1 MQNQNHMDSGRRG
14 FSLIE
19 LLVSIS
25 IIAMLIGILLPALP
39 RARDAARRAA
49 CAVNMRSVGQA
60 IELYKNQYR
69 EVFPKAKY
77 MPDPWLSGSKSPGF
91 NVAMLDFLD
100 RESPA
105 YKCPGDR
112 DIFSIE
118 WQDKSTTPPTTRKG
132 GMSYT
137 YVTALAGEKVE
148 QSFFATYLKLT
159 PSNTPLMYDFD
170 NGTFDTQPGTE
181 VKSVTTPFFHR
192 VRNVLF
198 ADGHAGKYDKGGA
211 VD

>member
-1 MQNQNHMDSGRRG
+1 MCTTPHQRRA

-49 CAVNMRSVGQA
+49 CGVNLRSVGQA
-60 IELYKNQYR
+60 LELYRNQWR
-69 EVFPKAKY
+69 EVYPVAKY
-77 MPDPWLSGSKSPGF
+77 MPSPWLSGSKRPGF
-91 NVAMLDFLD
+91 NVAMVDFLD

-112 DIFSIE
+112 EIFSVP
-118 WQDKSTTPPTTRKG
+118 WQDTSAATPVDRIG

-137 YVTALAGEKVE
+137 YVSGLSGERVE
-148 QSFFATYLKLT
+148 NTFFARYLRLT
-159 PSNTPLMYDFD
+159 PSNTPLLYDFD
-170 NGTFDTQPGTE
+170 GGTFETQDGRNI
-181 VKSVTTPFFHR
+181 STPYFHR
-192 VRNVLF
+192 ARNVLF
-198 ADGHAGKYDKGGA
+198 ADGHAGKFDTEGS
-211 VD
+211 VN

>member
-1 MQNQNHMDSGRRG
+1 MDGGRRG

-49 CAVNMRSVGQA
+49 CGVNLRSVGQA

-69 EVFPKAKY
+69 EAFPKAKY
-77 MPDPWLSGSKSPGF
+77 MPNPWLSGSKDPGF
-91 NVAMLDFLD
+91 NVTMIDFLD

-112 DIFSIE
+112 EVFKID
-118 WQDKSTTPPTTRKG
+118 WKDTTKTPPEDRIG

-148 QSFFATYLKLT
+148 NTFFAKYLKLT

-170 NGTFDTQPGTE
+170 NGTFETQDGRT
-181 VKSVTTPFFHR
+181 VSTPFFHR
-192 VRNVLF
+192 ARNVLF
-198 ADGHAGKYDKGGA
+198 ADGHAGKFDSGGT

>member
-1 MQNQNHMDSGRRG
+1 MSNQYHMDGGRRA

-49 CAVNMRSVGQA
+49 CGVNMRSVGQA

-77 MPDPWLSGSKSPGF
+77 MPDPWLSGSKDPGF
-91 NVAMLDFLD
+91 NVAMIDFLE

-112 DIFSIE
+112 EVFNIE
-118 WQDKSTTPPTTRKG
+118 WQDESTTPPTTRKG

-137 YVTALAGEKVE
+137 YVTALAGERVE
-148 QSFFATYLKLT
+148 QTFLAKYLKLT

-170 NGTFDTQPGTE
+170 NGAFETQKGQ
-181 VKSVTTPFFHR
+181 SVTVSFFHR
-192 VRNVLF
+192 SRNVLF
-198 ADGHAGKYDKGGA
+198 ADGHVGKYDKEGN

>member
-1 MQNQNHMDSGRRG
+1 VQHQNHMDGRRGG

-39 RARDAARRAA
+39 RARDAARRTA
-49 CAVNMRSVGQA
+49 CGVNMRSVGQA
-60 IELYKNQYR
+60 LELYKDRYR
-69 EVFPKAKY
+69 EAFPVAKY
-77 MPDPWLSGSKSPGF
+77 MPTPWLSGSKRPGF
-91 NVAMLDFLD
+91 NEAMVDFLD

-112 DIFSIE
+112 EIFNVP
-118 WQDKSTTPPTTRKG
+118 WQDTSSSPARDRIG

-137 YVTALAGEKVE
+137 YVTALAGERVE
-148 QSFFATYLKLT
+148 TTFFAEYLKLT
-159 PSNTPLMYDFD
+159 PSNTPILYDFD
-170 NGTFDTQPGTE
+170 GGTFETQDGRQIQ
-181 VKSVTTPFFHR
+181 TPYFHR

-198 ADGHAGKYDKGGA
+198 ADGHAGQFDTKGT
-211 VD
+211 VN